1 MSRLTASL
9 YCLVALLVAASFAAA
24 QEAAAPRRYSLK
36 QERPDIGSHVLRD
49 SVSGS
54 RVPVDKPFA
63 ELSEEDKAFWK
74 SQYEGLG
81 PTDVPPFPAR
91 GLKNLYKA
99 MSVVQ
104 RKHAVR
110 GNVTMFVQ
118 IDRTGRA
125 ASVSVIASPDP
136 LLTKD
141 IATILMLEE
150 YTAALCAGV
159 PCAMDF
165 PFRASFTLR

>member
-1 MSRLTASL
+1 MSRLAASLCCLVVLLATAPFTASQE
-9 YCLVALLVAASFAAA
+9 VAT
-24 QEAAAPRRYSLK
+24 PRRYSIK
-36 QERPDIGSHVLRD
+36 QEHPDIGSHILRD
-49 SVSGS
+49 SISGS
-54 RVPVDKPFA
+54 RVPVDKPFS

-104 RKHAVR
+104 RKHLVR

-118 IDRTGRA
+118 IDKAGRA
-125 ASVSVIASPDP
+125 TSVSVITSPDP
-136 LLTKD
+136 LLTED